1 MITCSYGTINFCGMF
16 QKFFLYSKMLRMV
29 VCIFFSNLIF
39 WLLQWNIL
47 KSKIDYILWWEEIN
61 YNWIFSYGKSIAINL
76 IANQSILE
84 WALPSPLT
92 CNSIFPKSI
101 HLHICCI
108 LGCLFYSICFT
119 WSIALCIVLISCS
132 FIIYKIVLF
141 L

>member
-1 MITCSYGTINFCGMF
+1 MVPLIS
-16 QKFFLYSKMLRMV
+16 V
-29 VCIFFSNLIF
+29 VCFRNSFFIQKCWEWLYVFSSPNLIF

-47 KSKIDYILWWEEIN
+47 KSEIDYILWWEEIN

-76 IANQSILE
+76 IANQSVLV

-101 HLHICCI
+101 HLHIYCI
-108 LGCLFYSICFT
+108 LVCLFYSICFT
-119 WSIALCIVLISCS
+119 WSIALWTVLISCS
-132 FIIYKIVLF
+132 FIIYKIILF